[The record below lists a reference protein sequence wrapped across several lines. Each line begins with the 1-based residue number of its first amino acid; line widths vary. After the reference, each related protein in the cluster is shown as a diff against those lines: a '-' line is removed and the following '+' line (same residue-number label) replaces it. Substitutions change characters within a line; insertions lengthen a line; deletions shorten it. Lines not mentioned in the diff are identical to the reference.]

1 VLKLNKCTNFA
12 LCYKAD
18 ESADESKKVSF
29 SKRLKSEIKIGLLL
43 MRQPQIS
50 YRGYLEPVTR
60 LINCHFG
67 QLIHTF
73 HVCMFVMDMN
83 N

>member
-1 VLKLNKCTNFA
+1 
-12 LCYKAD
+12 
-18 ESADESKKVSF
+18 
-29 SKRLKSEIKIGLLL
+29 

-50 YRGYLEPVTR
+50 YQGFLEPLTR

-67 QLIHTF
+67 QLIAMY
-73 HVCMFVMDMN
+73 VCIVMDMN

>member
-1 VLKLNKCTNFA
+1 
-12 LCYKAD
+12 
-18 ESADESKKVSF
+18 
-29 SKRLKSEIKIGLLL
+29 

-50 YRGYLEPVTR
+50 YQGYLEPVTS

-67 QLIHTF
+67 QLIQTR
-73 HVCMFVMDMN
+73 HVCMYVCIVMDMN

>member
-1 VLKLNKCTNFA
+1 
-12 LCYKAD
+12 
-18 ESADESKKVSF
+18 
-29 SKRLKSEIKIGLLL
+29 

-50 YRGYLEPVTR
+50 YQGYLEPVTR

-67 QLIHTF
+67 QLIHSC

-83 N
+83 NQIVHTQNVSNNSWELLGT

>member
-1 VLKLNKCTNFA
+1 
-12 LCYKAD
+12 
-18 ESADESKKVSF
+18 
-29 SKRLKSEIKIGLLL
+29 

-50 YRGYLEPVTR
+50 YQGYLEPVTR

-67 QLIHTF
+67 QLGLILAMY
-73 HVCMFVMDMN
+73 VCIVMNMN